1 MLEVADVALD
11 DVGEAAVVVQAL
23 FFELF
28 WQSYSLH
35 SVSVLLRWKKIVLL
49 LEEEISRYSL
59 LRDTLEKSS

>member
-28 WQSYSLH
+28 WQSYSLQP
-35 SVSVLLRWKKIVLL
+35 VSVLILLRWKK
-49 LEEEISRYSL
+49 R
-59 LRDTLEKSS
+59 